1 MKKRVAAFVSAI
13 ALLAT
18 GAASMGCI
26 WLLVDELNNINIL
39 SENPTLVYTGE
50 NNGGSVKTT
59 NISWNEDKGILLKL
73 NNPLENNTKYSAEI
87 T

>member
-26 WLLVDELNNINIL
+26 WMFIDEPKTL
-39 SENPTLVYTGE
+39 SSFN
-50 NNGGSVKTT
+50 
-59 NISWNEDKGILLKL
+59 D
-73 NNPLENNTKYSAEI
+73 
-87 T
+87 